1 VKGGQII
8 GATDSTGGKVIDPG
22 WTAGRS
28 IYIEDIAAT
37 MYSALGIDWG
47 KKITHTPS
55 GRAFEYLEPVSATT
69 FLNVGEIENL
79 FS

>member
-47 KKITHTPS
+47 RKLLTHPLGEHLSILNLSQQQPS
-55 GRAFEYLEPVSATT
+55 
-69 FLNVGEIENL
+69 
-79 FS
+79 